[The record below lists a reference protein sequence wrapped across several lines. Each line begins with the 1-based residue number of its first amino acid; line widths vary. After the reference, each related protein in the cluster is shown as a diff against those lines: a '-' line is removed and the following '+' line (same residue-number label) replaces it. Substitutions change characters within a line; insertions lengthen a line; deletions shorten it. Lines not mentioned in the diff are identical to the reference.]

1 MGYSNRPCARGCP
14 PGGGGGGVQIECLD
28 VIQISFIHQ
37 YLLYLG
43 RPQAFGFGLSD
54 SLSVCGCRNV
64 MWHKMEEMG
73 RGMVGVWYTHF
84 TSIIGVDI
92 ITPLLYDRK
101 HLCGPARVTNKLEN
115 KSSTHFR
122 GFIRSGWGMLKIH
135 NNCKLFTH
143 SHSQKEYIDCYLL
156 KTCNT
161 SLPYIYER
169 LPTRWREIWNI
180 TQQVI
185 TQLPSSS
192 QVGRNCYYY
201 IQYLLQYWATADKEI
216 LRTRLTSTFKM
227 ATNRWVKRK
236 WVRNQL

>member
-43 RPQAFGFGLSD
+43 RPRAFGFGLSD

-101 HLCGPARVTNKLEN
+101 HLCGPARVQTN
-115 KSSTHFR
+115 
-122 GFIRSGWGMLKIH
+122 LKIKVQH
-135 NNCKLFTH
+135 ISEGLSDPGEGCWRFITTANCSPIL
-143 SHSQKEYIDCYLL
+143 IPRR
-156 KTCNT
+156 NT
-161 SLPYIYER
+161 SIVTCLKLAIPPFRIYMNGCQPDGEKYGTS
-169 LPTRWREIWNI
+169 PSRWS
-180 TQQVI
+180 
-185 TQLPSSS
+185 PS
-192 QVGRNCYYY
+192 YPP
-201 IQYLLQYWATADKEI
+201 L
-216 LRTRLTSTFKM
+216 
-227 ATNRWVKRK
+227 RK
-236 WVRNQL
+236 WVEIVTIIYSTYCNIEQLLTRKSWERG